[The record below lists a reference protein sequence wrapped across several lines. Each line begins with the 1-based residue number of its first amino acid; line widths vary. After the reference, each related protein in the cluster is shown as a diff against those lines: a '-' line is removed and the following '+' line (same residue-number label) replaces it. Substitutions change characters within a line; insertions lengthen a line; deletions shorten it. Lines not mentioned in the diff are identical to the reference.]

1 MLESFFTIIIW
12 ISLIVVFIILAFGI
26 VAMTSGGKF
35 NKNWSQKLM
44 RMRVIGQGVVVL
56 LLVIFLGFIKN

>member
-1 MLESFFTIIIW
+1 MLEDFFAIFIW
-12 ISLIVVFIILAFGI
+12 FSLIAVFVILAFGI
-26 VAMTSGGKF
+26 VAMTTGGKF

-44 RMRVIGQGVVVL
+44 RMRVISQGIVVL